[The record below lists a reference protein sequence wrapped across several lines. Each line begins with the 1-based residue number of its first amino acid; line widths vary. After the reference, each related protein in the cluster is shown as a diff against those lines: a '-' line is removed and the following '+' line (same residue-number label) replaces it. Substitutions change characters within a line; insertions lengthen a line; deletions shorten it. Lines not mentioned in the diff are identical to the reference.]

1 MNLKTFLNHYG
12 KELTSVYEILKDIPK
27 EDLSFSFTNIINNV
41 THMGKGV
48 NPIPYIYAYLPNG
61 YKTVYKAMVWKLA
74 KYGYKQDKNGY
85 LMIYNKITSDEKLL
99 IDKMGG
105 IDKVKAMDKDKLY
118 YRIKDFTDI
127 SNQKL
132 LENKGE

>member
-1 MNLKTFLNHYG
+1 MKLQDFLQHYG
-12 KELTSVYEILKDIPK
+12 KEVSSIYKVINDIPK
-27 EDLSFSFTNIINNV
+27 EELSFAYKQIILNE
-41 THMGKGV
+41 THLPA
-48 NPIPYIYAYLPNG
+48 NPIPIILAYLPNG

-74 KYGYKQDKNGY
+74 KYGYKQDENGY

-132 LENKGE
+132 LEG